1 MGLQKVTPCTKEAAE
16 VGHAACTSIY
26 WDQAS
31 HLCAPISHLAPTCAL
46 GLTRHLEE
54 AGGDP
59 HVIGNA
65 ALVVPAGLPA
75 HAVHLQL
82 RVVLLL
88 RRGLRQEGPVEAPDG
103 GGHLHGA
110 ALQHGAAQGDAAP
123 HALAH
128 VLEGWLHHRRDWGP
142 NRATDR
148 GVIRGQPPRS
158 ARPPRHCL

>member
-1 MGLQKVTPCTKEAAE
+1 MGP
-16 VGHAACTSIY
+16 
-26 WDQAS
+26 
-31 HLCAPISHLAPTCAL
+31 L

-65 ALVVPAGLPA
+65 ALVATAGLPA
-75 HAVHLQL
+75 DAVHLQL

-88 RRGLRQEGPVEAPDG
+88 CQGLRQKGPVEAPDG

-110 ALQHGAAQGDAAP
+110 ALQHGAAQGDTAP

-128 VLEGWLHHRRDWGP
+128 VLEGWLHHRGDWRP
-142 NRATDR
+142 NRATDEDAVR
-148 GVIRGQPPRS
+148 EQPSGS
-158 ARPPRHCL
+158 ARLPQRCL